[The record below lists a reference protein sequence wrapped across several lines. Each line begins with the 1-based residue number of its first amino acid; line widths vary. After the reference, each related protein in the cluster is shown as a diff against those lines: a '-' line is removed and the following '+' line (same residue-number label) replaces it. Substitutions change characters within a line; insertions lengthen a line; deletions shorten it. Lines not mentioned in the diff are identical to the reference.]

1 MRYPSAL
8 KMKRAE
14 AERLHADAVSRLVST
29 ASGVPESRWRAP
41 RSEGKWSPAETVEH
55 LTIAYDVLLRELAG
69 GGGMAIRTKL
79 WQRIL
84 LRFTLV
90 PKILRGGAFPKS
102 ARAPRETRPQMPEHG
117 QAEAI
122 ARFQERAARFNDAAS
137 DPRHTRA
144 RLTHAYFG
152 RSSVTESMVLCA
164 RHIEHHRAQLEG

>member
-1 MRYPSAL
+1 
-8 KMKRAE
+8 
-14 AERLHADAVSRLVST
+14 
-29 ASGVPESRWRAP
+29 
-41 RSEGKWSPAETVEH
+41 
-55 LTIAYDVLLRELAG
+55 
-69 GGGMAIRTKL
+69 RTKL

>member
-1 MRYPSAL
+1 MTRT
-8 KMKRAE
+8 E
-14 AERLHADAVSRLVST
+14 AERLHTDAVSDLVAT
-29 ASGVPESRWRAP
+29 ASSVPEARWRAP
-41 RSEGKWSPAETVEH
+41 RAEGKWSPAETVEH

-69 GGGMAIRTKL
+69 GGGMAIRTTL

-84 LRFTLV
+84 LRLTLV
-90 PKILRGGAFPKS
+90 PKILRDGAFPKG

-122 ARFQERAARFNDAAS
+122 ARFRERATRFSETAA
-137 DPRHTRA
+137 DPRHARA

-152 RSSVTESMVLCA
+152 RASVTNTILLCA